1 MCVEPQGGSLFIG
14 TDDIDSYLPLWLGRK
29 DEIRKEEQLMMK
41 IT

>member
-1 MCVEPQGGSLFIG
+1 MCVEPQEGSLFIG

-29 DEIRKEEQLMMK
+29 DEIRKEEQLMMA